1 MVRDVASGRE
11 IHDFRHSGKQK
22 QGRKDDTSRKSRY
35 INFNVER
42 QKILSHC
49 HVVCSTLSG
58 AGSKAFIESGKSEN
72 HSYSNLLKYMSL
84 AGERLTKVKCA
95 PPVSRDEFPH
105 SEFDAVIIDEAC
117 QGSEMSCLIPFK
129 YNPNAVVLVGD
140 PNQLPVM
147 TFSQDASRC
156 KADRSLFD
164 RLHLT
169 GLPIN
174 MLRIQ
179 YRMHPAIVQ
188 FPSKTFYNN
197 KIITCDKINNRRPA
211 IWHDHVAF
219 PPYLLVSK
227 ASYF

>member
-72 HSYSNLLKYMSL
+72 HSYSNLLKYMSS

-164 RLHLT
+164 RLHHVHCWSPVRDAELSQHA
-169 GLPIN
+169 LSQVYLMPFHIS
-174 MLRIQ
+174 
-179 YRMHPAIVQ
+179 IVQ
-188 FPSKTFYNN
+188 QPKVTERHPNIPTGSHH
-197 KIITCDKINNRRPA
+197 A
-211 IWHDHVAF
+211 
-219 PPYLLVSK
+219 
-227 ASYF
+227 